1 MLGTLNYLAILAA
14 VSLYAFLRGR
24 ADERLAATI
33 CIVATAATH
42 GLMLAIGET
51 YSKVET
57 GLLLVDVA
65 TLAAFLYIALRT
77 DRFWPLWVAGFQLT
91 TLFSHALKAVQ
102 LDLMPQAYAAAA
114 KFWVYPIFLAIVIGT
129 LRSKRYAQM
138 RSERSPAT

>member
-24 ADERLAATI
+24 ADERLAAAI

-51 YSKVET
+51 YSRVET
-57 GLLLVDVA
+57 GLLLVDIA
-65 TLAAFLYIALRT
+65 TLGAFLYIALRT

-129 LRSKRYAQM
+129 LRSNRYSRLRDEHSQA
-138 RSERSPAT
+138 P